1 MSEVKKYSVKELA
14 SILGCSLTAVNKKII
29 PDPNNPEIKRY
40 RQRYNVVVEEGKTLI
55 LLTDAELE
63 EEKRLSKG
71 FKNVSSNV
79 VETPEN
85 VLDVEYSTETQTN
98 KEDMVDKILNFT
110 NVYMQRYET
119 LQNRYYNLLNDS
131 NNQIKLLTDSESKTQ
146 KEFYEISAR
155 CKELEEKNK
164 LLKRYIIIVAT
175 LFVLCVTLFITFKI
189 LY

>member
-1 MSEVKKYSVKELA
+1 MNEQKKYSVKELA
-14 SILGCSLTAVNKKII
+14 SILGCSLTAVNKKIL

-40 RQRYNVVVEEGKTLI
+40 RQRFNVVIEDGKTLI

-79 VETPEN
+79 SETSEN
-85 VLDVEYSTETQTN
+85 VIDVDYTAESQTN

-110 NVYMQRYET
+110 NVYLQRYET
-119 LQNRYYNLLNDS
+119 LQTRYYNLLNES

-164 LLKRYIIIVAT
+164 MLKRYVIIAAT
-175 LFVLCVTLFITFKI
+175 LLIIFITLFITFRLLI
-189 LY
+189 